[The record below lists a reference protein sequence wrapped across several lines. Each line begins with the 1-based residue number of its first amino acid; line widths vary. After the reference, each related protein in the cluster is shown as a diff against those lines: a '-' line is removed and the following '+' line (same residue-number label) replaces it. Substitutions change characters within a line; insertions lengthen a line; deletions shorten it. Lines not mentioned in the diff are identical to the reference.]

1 MLCDDALKTLVLERL
16 KAFPLVEAP
25 PGSGRTAAVAV
36 AITDAGLGPDLDGLP
51 QHAEPHPGAALI
63 LTRRSLKLRN
73 HAGQWALPGG
83 RIDAGETPEETA
95 LREMREEIGL
105 ELPLSAVIGRLD
117 DFVTRSGFVMSPVVI
132 WAGANPAL
140 EPNPDEVESIHR
152 IPVQE
157 FLREDAPMLS
167 PGEDPARPV
176 LRMPVGDS
184 WIAAPTAAVLL
195 QFREVCL
202 LGQTTRVGHYD
213 QPAFAWR

>member
-1 MLCDDALKTLVLERL
+1 ML
-16 KAFPLVEAP
+16 EAP
-25 PGSGRTAAVAV
+25 PGSGRAAAVAV

-63 LTRRSLKLRN
+63 LTRRSSKLRN

-83 RIDAGETPEETA
+83 RIDEGETPEETA

-132 WAGANPAL
+132 WAGADPAL
-140 EPNPDEVESIHR
+140 APNPEEVESIHR

-202 LGQTTRVGHYD
+202 LGQATRVGHYD

>member
-1 MLCDDALKTLVLERL
+1 ML
-16 KAFPLVEAP
+16 EAP
-25 PGSGRTAAVAV
+25 PGSGRAAAVAV

-63 LTRRSLKLRN
+63 LTRRSSKLRN

-83 RIDAGETPEETA
+83 RIDEGETPEETA

-140 EPNPDEVESIHR
+140 APNPDEVESIHR

-202 LGQTTRVGHYD
+202 LGQATRVGHFD

>member
-1 MLCDDALKTLVLERL
+1 ML
-16 KAFPLVEAP
+16 EAP
-25 PGSGRTAAVAV
+25 PGSGRAAAVAV

-63 LTRRSLKLRN
+63 LTRRSSKLRN

-83 RIDAGETPEETA
+83 RIDEGETPEETA

-140 EPNPDEVESIHR
+140 APNPDEVESIHR

-202 LGQTTRVGHYD
+202 LGQTTRVGHFD